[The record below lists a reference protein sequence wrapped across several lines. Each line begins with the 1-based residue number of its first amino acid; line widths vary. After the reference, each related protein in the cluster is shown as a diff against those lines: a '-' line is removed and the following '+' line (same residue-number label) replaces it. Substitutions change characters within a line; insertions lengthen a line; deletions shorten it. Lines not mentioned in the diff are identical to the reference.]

1 MPYVESTMIS
11 WVDYDTDSKRL
22 SVRLRTAPVL
32 YTHLDVPEKVY
43 RAFLAAE
50 SKNSFYRETI
60 ASAFRV
66 EAPALSL
73 AGDGALSMSDTS
85 PPVS

>member
-11 WVDYDTDSKRL
+11 WVDYDPEKKRL

-43 RAFLAAE
+43 DDFLAAE

-60 ASAFRV
+60 ASTFRV
-66 EAPALSL
+66 DAPLLSQ
-73 AGDGALSMSDTS
+73 AGDGAMSMGDTT
-85 PPVS
+85 PPGY